1 MKISITEEQYGR
13 LIQANEVV
21 GVPEGLYETAKSIYR
36 KYIESLVEEI
46 NLQFGNMKIGGSSDI
61 GFSISGDYR
70 IGDLEFSFVEFE
82 VSFDFDRYRRV
93 EIEQMSIGM
102 GDKVTN
108 DYKIKYNQITDK
120 VVMGAK
126 YQVPDDITK
135 EDLINSILKFENK
148 TISSIAHELKHAY
161 DFKKKPI
168 RNAGE
173 KIMYHSIED
182 LMVSVR
188 PLMKFKTMLY
198 YSHVVEESVRNSE
211 IYTLMK
217 LKGIT
222 KKQFKNFLSKTNTY
236 DFLVYMKDYDFDK
249 FIKEMYNSIQGIE
262 AFLTYV
268 NIDHDDMTDEEK
280 VNTTLKKFYEI
291 VSRRRKDF
299 TENVLQDMQS
309 DLMMLLAASLGI
321 SNNIVSMGENEA
333 KKKAIKKINKHINNY
348 TNYIEFYQKELSD
361 IKISAINTLKKLGKL
376 YSLVED

>member
-1 MKISITEEQYGR
+1 MRISITEEQYGK

-61 GFSISGDYR
+61 QFSINGDFNVS
-70 IGDLEFSFVEFE
+70 DLHFYFVDFS
-82 VSFDFDRYRRV
+82 VSFDFDQYRRV

-102 GDKVTN
+102 GDKITN
-108 DYKIKYNQITDK
+108 DYKVKYNQITDRI
-120 VVMGAK
+120 VMGAR
-126 YQVPDDITK
+126 YQAPDDITE
-135 EDLINSILKFENK
+135 EDLINSILKFESK
-148 TISSIAHELKHAY
+148 TISSIAHELKHAF

-173 KIMYHSIED
+173 KITYHSIED

-222 KKQFKNFLSKTNTY
+222 KKQFKTFLSKTTTY
-236 DFLVYMKDYDFDK
+236 DFLVYMKDYDYDK

-268 NIDHDDMTDEEK
+268 NIDHDGMTEEEK

-299 TENVLQDMQS
+299 TENVLQDIQS
-309 DLMMLLAASLGI
+309 DLMMMLAASLGI
-321 SNNIVSMGENEA
+321 SDNIVSMGENEA
-333 KKKAIKKINKHINNY
+333 KKKAVKKINKHINNY

-361 IKISAINTLKKLGKL
+361 IKISAINTLKKLAKL
-376 YSLVED
+376 YSLAED

>member
-376 YSLVED
+376 YSLAED